1 METWFPLLRAKIS
14 CKPAT
19 KRLKRPPEVMD
30 VLDVSWIYII
40 YQMFLKFE
48 FSDCIQCKYV
58 YIYIPC
64 VYIYTYKHN
73 MHVETSHNHHRSGFR
88 NWGRIFYPFLSF
100 LCWNHAGWRFL
111 VQICPIIR
119 WHELE
124 WMRHSHEVRIAEF
137 LSNRYLN
144 PMIGI
149 WQLPV
154 PENQWHGS
162 DFCPPF
168 CLYGCN
174 NLLKDRNLYDDNDRI
189 HIWMTMFRG
198 FPYQTTR
205 RVCNCVLA
213 GFWYSNISANRFKL
227 YNRTIIF
234 AKTNKKIS
242 LSPPQKILLNIFLA
256 YSGLSP
262 WVLFWVSRPYLLHIH
277 CWTS

>member
-1 METWFPLLRAKIS
+1 MVFIDFTSENLPL
-14 CKPAT
+14 PNTYT
-19 KRLKRPPEVMD
+19 KHRHPGRSFLEWKSSPWHLQQRYNDPYDGAVHGNVVPMAASQDILQARNLGGFRPPEVMD

-58 YIYIPC
+58 YIYTMCI
-64 VYIYTYKHN
+64 YIHN

-144 PMIGI
+144 PLIGI

-154 PENQWHGS
+154 HENQWHGS

-174 NLLKDRNLYDDNDRI
+174 NLLKDRNLYDD
-189 HIWMTMFRG
+189 
-198 FPYQTTR
+198 Y
-205 RVCNCVLA
+205 
-213 GFWYSNISANRFKL
+213 ISGWQCSEDSPTKL
-227 YNRTIIF
+227 HDEYVIV
-234 AKTNKKIS
+234 
-242 LSPPQKILLNIFLA
+242 
-256 YSGLSP
+256 Y
-262 WVLFWVSRPYLLHIH
+262 
-277 CWTS
+277 

>member
-1 METWFPLLRAKIS
+1 MQI
-14 CKPAT
+14 C
-19 KRLKRPPEVMD
+19 
-30 VLDVSWIYII
+30 IYI
-40 YQMFLKFE
+40 YTM
-48 FSDCIQCKYV
+48 CI
-58 YIYIPC
+58 
-64 VYIYTYKHN
+64 YIYTYKHN